1 MNFIFKIFQ
10 IIFFCLFSL
19 KAFAAVSSF
28 VDNKV
33 VHPNDGGI
41 GQNSPT
47 GVSFNPNGT
56 RMYVTGT
63 SGNRIMQ
70 YTLTTPFDISTSTLL
85 EGSICNFSAVANDGL
100 NINFNSDGTKVFLTD
115 TSSGVE
121 DIEIFS
127 LTTAYDVSTCVSEGN
142 KDLGITELRDIEF
155 SNDGYKLF
163 IFDKGGNG
171 GNHSILQYSL
181 LSPFDL
187 SNPTLVKE
195 YIGPN
200 GDIKNNIQKFAQ
212 GLKFSSDGSK
222 MFITGGGATSTSTK
236 GGVYEFTLASPFDL
250 RGTVTYEGEYSS
262 AAQILELAGLTF
274 SADGLKM
281 FLVDFTDD
289 EDSPRAVYEYDLTC
303 GFGVVKCIDPTK
315 NKDDVASIEAQSE
328 ATKKLIQ
335 HNTYPVLNRMEW
347 LRRNSERVNLTN
359 QNIKFQFNNTMLNSL
374 SDTLIPLYFSND
386 SNDKSNYQN
395 SSWSF
400 WSEGTISI
408 GSTGDTNQ
416 SSSKSI
422 DTSAITLGAD
432 KKGKDNIMR
441 GIALR
446 FGADDVDVGDLG
458 SALDMSSFSLTF
470 YESRPK
476 GEQRFT
482 DHLLGIS
489 FINSDLI
496 NNSGSVSTIGDRY
509 GEQLYGSLSLRDTF
523 SKDQLNFTP
532 KLKINY
538 GITHLGAFTETG
550 AAGLNLDY
558 DDQYIGNFTSALG
571 TSLDNTYDFKNGS
584 FIPYFDFEYYADMS
598 PSSKQKFSY
607 ASNGESF
614 TLKRIN
620 NSTHNIKSGIGFD
633 FISENGLNLMTKY
646 TRDQAKNNKNDNF
659 IIALDYRVSQRSSY
673 AMSIED
679 TSTKLSHNKE
689 LNGFKINLDSH
700 YDFFKDNQDYGV
712 YLEIS
717 NIN

>member
-1 MNFIFKIFQ
+1 MKLIKK
-10 IIFFCLFSL
+10 IIFILIFFNLNIN
-19 KAFAAVSSF
+19 AFAF
-28 VDNKV
+28 TDPNHVD
-33 VHPNDGGI
+33 D
-41 GQNSPT
+41 
-47 GVSFNPNGT
+47 
-56 RMYVTGT
+56 
-63 SGNRIMQ
+63 
-70 YTLTTPFDISTSTLL
+70 FDISGVETISTSVKFSSDGKTMFIIGVNSDTLRQFSL
-85 EGSICNFSAVANDGL
+85 STAFDLSSSPTLVNSLDISSIQDAAQD
-100 NINFNSDGTKVFLTD
+100 IEFNSDGTVLFIIGREAGNRGIDRWDLNTPYDIGGITVGDATREPLSGDLRGFKFSNNGKKLFTITQ
-115 TSSGVE
+115 TSSTLGTVTE
-121 DIEIFS
+121 YT
-127 LTTAYDVSTCVSEGN
+127 LTTAYDLDTLNETNTLTTTFSVGGRRQ
-142 KDLGITELRDIEF
+142 GINF
-155 SNDGYKLF
+155 SSDGYKLF
-163 IFDKGGNG
+163 ITNSAIDAANPVAARNVIREF
-171 GNHSILQYSL
+171 SL
-181 LSPFDL
+181 DSPFNI
-187 SNPTLVKE
+187 SNA
-195 YIGPN
+195 INN
-200 GDIKNNIQKFAQ
+200 GDFQPSYTAKFRITGLTFNN
-212 GLKFSSDGSK
+212 DGSK
-222 MFITGGGATSTSTK
+222 MFHTDFSNST
-236 GGVYEFTLASPFDL
+236 VNEYTLS
-250 RGTVTYEGEYSS
+250 
-262 AAQILELAGLTF
+262 
-274 SADGLKM
+274 
-281 FLVDFTDD
+281 
-289 EDSPRAVYEYDLTC
+289 C
-303 GFGVVKCIDPTK
+303 GFGVKTCTDPT
-315 NKDDVASIEAQSE
+315 NDKDDVASIEAQSE

-359 QNIKFQFNNTMLNSL
+359 QNIKFQFNNAMLNSL

-470 YESRPK
+470 YESKPK

-482 DHLLGIS
+482 DHLIGIS

-496 NNSGSVSTIGDRY
+496 NNSGSISTLGDRY

-646 TRDQAKNNKNDNF
+646 TRDQAKNNKNDSF
-659 IIALDYRVSQRSSY
+659 VIALDYRVSQRSSY

-689 LNGFKINLDSH
+689 INGFKVNLDSH
-700 YDFFKDNQDYGV
+700 YDFFKDDEDYGI